1 MKIAT
6 VPAWLDKATSALV
19 EDTIRLLVKR
29 HAKIL
34 LAVILFG
41 SVARHE
47 ERPLD
52 DSYPSDVDLLAIFDT
67 TDRLVRPYRDDIF
80 ATIINACALHLD
92 APRDVNVLLS
102 DRTMR
107 NWDSMFLDNLARD
120 GIVLYARGTLPIPLV
135 ERQSLQGVLEDKGVI
150 L

>member
-1 MKIAT
+1 MRLAS

-19 EDTIRLLVKR
+19 EETVHLLIER
-29 HAKIL
+29 HGAIL

-52 DSYPSDVDLLAIFDT
+52 DACPSDVDLLVIFDT
-67 TDRLVRPYRDDIF
+67 TNRLIKPYREDIF
-80 ATIINACALHLD
+80 ATIIDASALHLD
-92 APRDVNVLLS
+92 APREVNVIVS

-107 NWDSMFLDNLARD
+107 TWDSLFLDNLARD
-120 GIVLYARGTLPIPLV
+120 GMLLYTRGFLPAQLTARKSFAGV
-135 ERQSLQGVLEDKGVI
+135 FEDQSAMY
-150 L
+150 

>member
-1 MKIAT
+1 MKTAPI
-6 VPAWLDKATSALV
+6 PAWLDEATSALV
-19 EDTIRLLVKR
+19 EDTVHMLVKR
-29 HAKIL
+29 HANIL

-80 ATIINACALHLD
+80 ATIIDACAIYLD
-92 APRDVNVLLS
+92 APREVNVLLS

-107 NWDSMFLDNLARD
+107 NWDSMFLDNLARE
-120 GIVLYARGTLPIPLV
+120 GIVLYVRGSLPAPLV
-135 ERQSLQGVLEDKGVI
+135 ARESLSDAIPTYE
-150 L
+150 